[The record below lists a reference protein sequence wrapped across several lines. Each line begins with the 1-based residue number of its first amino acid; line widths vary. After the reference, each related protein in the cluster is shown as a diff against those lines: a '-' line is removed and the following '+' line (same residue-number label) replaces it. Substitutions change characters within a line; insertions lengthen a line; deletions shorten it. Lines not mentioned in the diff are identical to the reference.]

1 MISLRI
7 REDHA
12 HGPLYVTRTTDLAVA
27 LDDTRNVVELGDAA
41 DALRV
46 AGWIEDGSGFR
57 EGDGDREALCV
68 DENDDGTLVLYGD
81 DGGVTLGDE
90 TDALLVAKCIEVASG
105 DRDRSDLTE
114 QELEKLDGLQ
124 KANL

>member
-1 MISLRI
+1 VISLRI

-27 LDDTRNVVELGDAA
+27 LDDTRNVVELGEPE

-46 AGWIEDGSGFR
+46 ARVMENGTGRLDGLNVTR
-57 EGDGDREALCV
+57 DDEG
-68 DENDDGTLVLYGD
+68 TFVLDTPGD
-81 DGGVTLGDE
+81 DRIELGDE
-90 TDALLVAKCIEVASG
+90 RDALLVAKCIEVAAG

-114 QELEKLDGLQ
+114 QELERLDGLQ